1 MKSFFPRPHPAL
13 VSPSWLQ
20 VEGKTAS
27 NSQPQEAQTVQM
39 LPEKMVEMGD
49 GKLA

>member
-1 MKSFFPRPHPAL
+1 MRCFFPRPRPAL

-27 NSQPQEAQTVQM
+27 NSQPQEEQEM